1 MKLKFK
7 VQPYQ
12 TQAVDS
18 VVDCFVGQPLSSNVN
33 YRIDPGVS
41 TNKHGQA
48 GWNMSDQDGFKTPTW
63 C

>member
-18 VVDCFVGQPLSSNVN
+18 VVDCIAGQPLMNG
-33 YRIDPGVS
+33 I
-41 TNKHGQA
+41 T
-48 GWNMSDQDGFKTPTW
+48 
-63 C
+63 